1 MLLDFVRFQVDIR
14 FKYDKLAVQTL
25 SINAEVVIV
34 LEMLFKAVVIGVIL
48 VSNTVAHTDMAL
60 LMLIATMFIQFICA
74 VEADVAKMALW
85 MSLETG
91 FIAQS
96 LISRFV
102 MLMQLVPGIQRML
115 VRKDLLMLSAQVT
128 GKVFLNFNIQHDN
141 TQSFT
146 RGICRAPF

>member
-14 FKYDKLAVQTL
+14 FKYDKLAVQTF

-115 VRKDLLMLSAQVT
+115 VRKDLLVLSAQVT

-146 RGICRAPF
+146 RGICRASF

>member
-14 FKYDKLAVQTL
+14 FKYDKLAVQTF

-115 VRKDLLMLSAQVT
+115 VRKDLLVLSAQVT
-128 GKVFLNFNIQHDN
+128 GKVFLKFQHS
-141 TQSFT
+141 T
-146 RGICRAPF
+146 

>member
-14 FKYDKLAVQTL
+14 FKYDKLAVQTF

-115 VRKDLLMLSAQVT
+115 VRKDLLVLSAQVT

>member
-102 MLMQLVPGIQRML
+102 VLMQLVPGIQRML
-115 VRKDLLMLSAQVT
+115 VRKDLLVLSAQVT

>member
-115 VRKDLLMLSAQVT
+115 VRKDLLVLSAQVT